1 LLHDYV
7 PVVLVRNH
15 YYVVFADKLAES
27 TIGRLQ
33 QSFASAQVV
42 NKLLRLLLA
51 AARPQTRSLSA
62 SQNNTIIIVVHAFQV
77 EGLRLNVESSE
88 QIIHNLQLTT
98 PIRFPFANIRK
109 KDVTS
114 SPFTS
119 FLTFYKSFIAHRP
132 AQMR

>member
-1 LLHDYV
+1 
-7 PVVLVRNH
+7 
-15 YYVVFADKLAES
+15 
-27 TIGRLQ
+27 
-33 QSFASAQVV
+33 
-42 NKLLRLLLA
+42 LLA
-51 AARPQTRSLSA
+51 AARPQTRTLSA

-119 FLTFYKSFIAHRP
+119 FLTFYKSFIAHCP
-132 AQMR
+132 DQMR